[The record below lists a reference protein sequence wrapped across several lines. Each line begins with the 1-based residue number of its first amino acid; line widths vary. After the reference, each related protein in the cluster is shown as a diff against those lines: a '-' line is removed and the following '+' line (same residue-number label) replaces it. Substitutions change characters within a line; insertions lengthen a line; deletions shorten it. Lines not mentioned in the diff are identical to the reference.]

1 MQCIAMPKKT
11 VSDKFIIELNAI
23 DTKILS
29 PSGLVTATQYD
40 SDKQGLEKKIA
51 DVEKKTWN
59 IDGFVKKMDYNI
71 VISETESK
79 TPDTTDLTKAPEFN
93 WLTKIRFDGRI
104 TKVTKSL
111 VSKSQVDITLDIADK
126 NREKKDS
133 NVLF

>member
-51 DVEKKTWN
+51 DVEKK
-59 IDGFVKKMDYNI
+59 I
-71 VISETESK
+71 
-79 TPDTTDLTKAPEFN
+79 
-93 WLTKIRFDGRI
+93 
-104 TKVTKSL
+104 
-111 VSKSQVDITLDIADK
+111 
-126 NREKKDS
+126 
-133 NVLF
+133 